1 MDYNFLWVPKTTY
14 HRSAQSQFVVDVFPK
29 ILKNFDLIIEIGTFT
44 GAFTLWLSENK
55 SDTCKIISYDITP
68 DYCEVSDL
76 KDTELRIGDCF
87 DIEIMKEIRDMIQSS
102 GRTLF
107 LCDGG
112 DKELEFRL
120 YSKYLK
126 KNDVIMLHDYSHSE
140 HEYNMIK
147 QRINWPTNSESHYK
161 NIERYLGELGLST
174 FMYEDFKQVLW
185 GSFIKN

>member
-29 ILKNFDLIIEIGTFT
+29 VLKNFELIIEIGTFT

-55 SDTCKIISYDITP
+55 SDNCKIISYDINP
-68 DYCEVSDL
+68 DYCEVNNL

-87 DIEIMKEIRDMIQSS
+87 DIDVMKDIRDLINNS

-120 YSKYLK
+120 LPV
-126 KNDVIMLHDYSHSE
+126 VIIGVLMRYAAPALFVSLCIWIHH
-140 HEYNMIK
+140 H
-147 QRINWPTNSESHYK
+147 NSRWS
-161 NIERYLGELGLST
+161 
-174 FMYEDFKQVLW
+174 DAPVV
-185 GSFIKN
+185 